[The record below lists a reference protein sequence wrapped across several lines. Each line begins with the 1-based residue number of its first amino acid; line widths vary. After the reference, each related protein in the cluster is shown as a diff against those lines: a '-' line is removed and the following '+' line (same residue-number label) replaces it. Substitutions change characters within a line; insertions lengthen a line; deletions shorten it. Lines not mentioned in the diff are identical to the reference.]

1 MVKNDK
7 AAASNEAAECT
18 MEVLD
23 NYAPA
28 SISIEWGEEKKKD
41 TSTNQLILHIIFIIE
56 DKTKMHIDTSKKTLP
71 DVMRL
76 VDMKRREMV
85 LFKTMKDLRG
95 EWEPEMDP
103 FEEARLEAEKRH
115 ADRARKAAG
124 AAKKKAT

>member
-1 MVKNDK
+1 M
-7 AAASNEAAECT
+7 
-18 MEVLD
+18 
-23 NYAPA
+23 
-28 SISIEWGEEKKKD
+28 
-41 TSTNQLILHIIFIIE
+41 Q
-56 DKTKMHIDTSKKTLP
+56 IDTSKKSLP

-85 LFKTMKDLRG
+85 LTKTIKDLRA

-124 AAKKKAT
+124 AAKKKPA